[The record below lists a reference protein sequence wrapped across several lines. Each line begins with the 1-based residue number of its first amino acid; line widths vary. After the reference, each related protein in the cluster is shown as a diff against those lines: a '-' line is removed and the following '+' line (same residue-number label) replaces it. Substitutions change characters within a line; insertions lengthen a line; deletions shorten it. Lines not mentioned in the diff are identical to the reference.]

1 VSKLYLSYF
10 VAITFLSTTFL
21 AMPSSNETKDRPV
34 KFISMGEMKKSFRWA
49 NCYYFIEK
57 TTIANILDDKIAP
70 KDVQARIDFYLEDYT
85 NYLKTSSMQPYE
97 KVIMAKMME
106 AHKPNMLKILL
117 KDDPEAL
124 EIVEFNIQLS
134 QLSRDLEKIKNLFN
148 LK

>member
-1 VSKLYLSYF
+1 VSRLYLSYF
-10 VAITFLSTTFL
+10 VAIAFLSTAFL
-21 AMPSSNETKDRPV
+21 ATSSSNEPKDRPV
-34 KFISMGEMKKSFRWA
+34 KFISIGEMKKSFRWA

-70 KDVQARIDFYLEDYT
+70 KDVQARIDFYLDDYKE
-85 NYLKTSSMQPYE
+85 YLKTSSMKPYE

-124 EIVEFNIQLS
+124 AFVEFHIQLL
-134 QLSRDLEKIKNLFN
+134 QLSKDLEKIKNLFN
-148 LK
+148 LR